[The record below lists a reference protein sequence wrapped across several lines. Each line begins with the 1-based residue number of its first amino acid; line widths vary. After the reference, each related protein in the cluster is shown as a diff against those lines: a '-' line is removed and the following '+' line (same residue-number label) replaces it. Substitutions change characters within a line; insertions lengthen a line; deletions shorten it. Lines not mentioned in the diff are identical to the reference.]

1 MAEKIATRAAYGE
14 ALVALAEEYPELVVL
29 DADLS
34 GSTMT
39 KGFAKAHPDR
49 FYNMGI
55 AEANMTGVAAGLA
68 ACGKKPF
75 TNTFAM
81 FAAGRAWEQVR
92 NSIAYPRLNVKVV
105 GSHGGLSVGEDGA
118 THQCIE
124 DYAIMRAIPNMMVV
138 SPCDGPEMRQA
149 VRALLDYDGPAYL
162 RLGRLAVESVT
173 DAIPGYTFHL
183 GQGVTLRDGSDVT
196 VIATG
201 MMVQMALK
209 AAESLAAEGLSV
221 RVLDMHTIKPLDGE
235 LVLKAALETGAIV
248 TTEEANVVGG
258 LGSAVAEFLAEHH
271 PVPVVRHGVNDVF
284 GRSGKAEA
292 VLEAYG
298 LTPEGIAEYPRPAG
312 GVGAGGG
319 GGRRQRPAVGIPARG
334 SGAAGRTALRGAVQ
348 RSRGAGRAHGGV
360 AVPQLP
366 SRGDPAGADG
376 AAAGGG
382 RTL

>member
-1 MAEKIATRAAYGE
+1 MAEVKKIATRESYG
-14 ALVALAEEYPELVVL
+14 ATLAELSTEYPNLVVL
-29 DADLS
+29 DADLA
-34 GSTMT
+34 GAT
-39 KGFAKAHPDR
+39 KTASFKKVCPER
-49 FYNMGI
+49 FIDCGI
-55 AEANMTGVAAGLA
+55 AEGNMMGVAAGLA
-68 ACGKKPF
+68 AAGMIPF
-75 TNTFAM
+75 ASSFAM
-81 FAAGRAWEQVR
+81 FAAGRAFEQVR
-92 NSIAYPRLNVKVV
+92 NSIGYPHLNVKI
-105 GSHGGLSVGEDGA
+105 GATHAGISVGEDGA

-298 LTPEGIAEYPRPAG
+298 LTPEGIAEKVRH
-312 GVGAGGG
+312 
-319 GGRRQRPAVGIPARG
+319 AVKRKK
-334 SGAAGRTALRGAVQ
+334 
-348 RSRGAGRAHGGV
+348 
-360 AVPQLP
+360 
-366 SRGDPAGADG
+366 
-376 AAAGGG
+376 
-382 RTL
+382 

>member
-183 GQGVTLRDGSDVT
+183 GQGVTLRDGSDAT

-209 AAESLAAEGLSV
+209 AAERLAEG
-221 RVLDMHTIKPLDGE
+221 KPVSE
-235 LVLKAALETGAIV
+235 ET
-248 TTEEANVVGG
+248 
-258 LGSAVAEFLAEHH
+258 
-271 PVPVVRHGVNDVF
+271 
-284 GRSGKAEA
+284 AEA
-292 VLEAYG
+292 FS
-298 LTPEGIAEYPRPAG
+298 
-312 GVGAGGG
+312 
-319 GGRRQRPAVGIPARG
+319 RR
-334 SGAAGRTALRGAVQ
+334 
-348 RSRGAGRAHGGV
+348 
-360 AVPQLP
+360 
-366 SRGDPAGADG
+366 
-376 AAAGGG
+376 
-382 RTL
+382 

>member
-1 MAEKIATRAAYGE
+1 
-14 ALVALAEEYPELVVL
+14 
-29 DADLS
+29 
-34 GSTMT
+34 
-39 KGFAKAHPDR
+39 
-49 FYNMGI
+49 
-55 AEANMTGVAAGLA
+55 
-68 ACGKKPF
+68 
-75 TNTFAM
+75 M

-118 THQCIE
+118 THQCI
-124 DYAIMRAIPNMMVV
+124 DGLRHPCGPSPTWMVV

-298 LTPEGIAEYPRPAG
+298 LTPEGIAEKVRH
-312 GVGAGGG
+312 
-319 GGRRQRPAVGIPARG
+319 AVKRKK
-334 SGAAGRTALRGAVQ
+334 
-348 RSRGAGRAHGGV
+348 
-360 AVPQLP
+360 
-366 SRGDPAGADG
+366 
-376 AAAGGG
+376 
-382 RTL
+382 

>member
-138 SPCDGPEMRQA
+138 SPCDGP
-149 VRALLDYDGPAYL
+149 AYL

-183 GQGVTLRDGSDVT
+183 GQGVTLRDGSDAT

-209 AAESLAAEGLSV
+209 AAERLAEEGLSV

-258 LGSAVAEFLAEHH
+258 LGSAVAEFLAEHY

-298 LTPEGIAEYPRPAG
+298 LTPEGIAEKVRH
-312 GVGAGGG
+312 
-319 GGRRQRPAVGIPARG
+319 AVKRKK
-334 SGAAGRTALRGAVQ
+334 
-348 RSRGAGRAHGGV
+348 
-360 AVPQLP
+360 
-366 SRGDPAGADG
+366 
-376 AAAGGG
+376 
-382 RTL
+382 

>member
-1 MAEKIATRAAYGE
+1 MADKIATRAAFGE
-14 ALVALAEEYPELVVL
+14 AIVELAEQYPELVVL

-34 GSTMT
+34 GATMT
-39 KGFAKAHPDR
+39 KSFSKACPER
-49 FYNMGI
+49 FFNMGI
-55 AEANMTGVAAGLA
+55 AESNMVGVAAGLA

-75 TNTFAM
+75 AATFAM
-81 FAAGRAWEQVR
+81 FAAGRAFEQVR
-92 NSIAYPRLNVKVV
+92 NSVAYPRLNVKVV

-118 THQCIE
+118 THQCCE
-124 DYAIMRAIPNMMVV
+124 DFATMRSIPGMLVCC
-138 SPCDGPEMRQA
+138 PCDGHEMKLA
-149 VRALLDYDGPAYL
+149 VKALLDYEGPAYL

-209 AAESLAAEGLSV
+209 AAERLAEEGLSV

-284 GRSGKAEA
+284 GRSGKAET

-298 LTPEGIAEYPRPAG
+298 LTPEGIAEKVRH
-312 GVGAGGG
+312 
-319 GGRRQRPAVGIPARG
+319 AVKRKK
-334 SGAAGRTALRGAVQ
+334 
-348 RSRGAGRAHGGV
+348 
-360 AVPQLP
+360 
-366 SRGDPAGADG
+366 
-376 AAAGGG
+376 
-382 RTL
+382 